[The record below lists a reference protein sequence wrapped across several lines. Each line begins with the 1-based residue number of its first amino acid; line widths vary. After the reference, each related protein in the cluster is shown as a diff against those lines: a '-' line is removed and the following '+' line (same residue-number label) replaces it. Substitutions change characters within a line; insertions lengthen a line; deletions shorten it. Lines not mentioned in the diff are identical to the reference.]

1 LHEKI
6 QVKENYMSQHD
17 STTIRKPRTD
27 DRPLWDVLLAI
38 EGYPAVLVAH
48 ELKLFTLLAD
58 KPLSLEEICAAKN
71 LARRPAHAL
80 LAVATALGFLR
91 FADGRYTLTPL
102 AEDYLLEDS
111 PTYFGGAFDGMLGIY
126 SVYSPTSL
134 KQAVLTDSPQGI
146 FAGAEDPFKASAWQ
160 AEQAR
165 SFTRFM
171 HGLSIAPAL
180 AWPDV
185 LDLAS
190 HRVML
195 DVGGGSGA
203 HCIGAL
209 RRWPQLRAIVLD
221 NSAVCQVA
229 QEFAVQYG
237 LQERLS
243 TTVGEFWIDPF
254 PPADLHFY
262 GMIFHDWPPEK
273 CRFLARKSFDA
284 LEPGGRIIVHELLF
298 NDDRTG
304 PFAVAAQNVNMLLAM
319 QGQQYSG
326 QEISAM
332 FTEAGFIDIE
342 VKPTFGYWSI
352 VSGRK
357 S

>member
-1 LHEKI
+1 
-6 QVKENYMSQHD
+6 MSQHD
-17 STTIRKPRTD
+17 STIRKPRTD
-27 DRPLWDVLLAI
+27 DQPLWDVLLGI

-48 ELKLFTLLAD
+48 ELKLFALLAD

-71 LARRPAHAL
+71 LARRPAHTL
-80 LAVATALGFLR
+80 LAVATALGLLR
-91 FADGRYTLTPL
+91 LHDGRYALTPL

-111 PTYFGGAFDGMLGIY
+111 PTYFGGAFDGILGLY
-126 SVYSPTSL
+126 SVYSPASL
-134 KQAVLTDSPQGI
+134 KQAVLTDSPQGP
-146 FAGAEDPFKASAWQ
+146 FAGAADPFKASAWQ

-165 SFTRFM
+165 SFTRWM
-171 HGLSIAPAL
+171 HGISIGSAL

-185 LDLAS
+185 VDLAPY
-190 HRVML
+190 RVML

-209 RRWPQLRAIVLD
+209 HRWPHLRATVLD
-221 NSAVCQVA
+221 NPAVCEVA

-243 TTVGEFWIDPF
+243 TTVGEFWTDPF

-262 GMIFHDWPPEK
+262 GMIFHDWPLEK
-273 CRFLARKSFDA
+273 CRFLARKSFDV
-284 LEPGGRIIVHELLF
+284 LKPGGRIIVHEMLF

-304 PFAVAAQNVNMLLAM
+304 PFAVAAQNVAMLIAM

-326 QEISAM
+326 KEIATILSD
-332 FTEAGFIDIE
+332 AGFTDIE
-342 VKPTFGYWSI
+342 VKPTWGYWSI
-352 VSGRK
+352 VTGRK
-357 S
+357 P